1 MSFFVVERGAADGLL
16 RVPVPRA
23 FETREAALEA
33 LSSAVAAGES
43 VIDGEVFVV
52 DLGAAVP
59 VLVMPTPAPMP
70 VADVP
75 EPDVEPAV
83 TRVVDAA
90 PIYDAWAEAVVSTE
104 ESADEDLAV
113 ALKRAAT
120 SLEAEGI
127 VAPASIDAVAAGGV
141 TEWSTGA
148 PNTVAEPAGES
159 GALESEAQPVVESP
173 APGDSDAMADLS
185 AALEGLASADLPG
198 DVDVPEQPVSD
209 EESAIGGS
217 WPWTNVAPVPGAD
230 ASAEDD
236 EAPRDLIAETVAS
249 LDEDSSVDVTM
260 LTPVAEGDAV
270 YMPRPVILGDYD
282 DAPVSDVAEPLDG
295 AVESVEEELEYVPQ
309 AQEVA
314 TAEGDEVPEAPVE
327 APAGAWLAPAET
339 PDGTESE
346 TPESFAPGYEGGTDL
361 DLGTYTCDD
370 CVYANTCPKV
380 GQATPADCGSFQ
392 WRSE

>member
-1 MSFFVVERGAADGLL
+1 MSFFVVERGAADGSL

-33 LSSAVAAGES
+33 LSSAIAAGES

-59 VLVMPTPAPMP
+59 VLLMPTPAPAP
-70 VADVP
+70 VVAAA
-75 EPDVEPAV
+75 EPGAEPA
-83 TRVVDAA
+83 TPGVVDGA

-127 VAPASIDAVAAGGV
+127 VAPASIDAVAAGDV

-148 PNTVAEPAGES
+148 PSSIAEPAGES
-159 GALESEAQPVVESP
+159 GALEGDTHHIAEPPV
-173 APGDSDAMADLS
+173 PGDSDAMADLS
-185 AALEGLASADLPG
+185 AALEGLGSAELPG
-198 DVDVPEQPVSD
+198 GVDVAGQPLSD
-209 EESAIGGS
+209 DGAVPGDS
-217 WPWTNVAPVPGAD
+217 WPWTNVTPVAGSQA
-230 ASAEDD
+230 AVADD

-249 LDEDSSVDVTM
+249 LDEDSAVDVSM
-260 LTPVAEGDAV
+260 LTPVAEGDAA

-282 DAPVSDVAEPLDG
+282 DAPASDIADQLEALADSEADG
-295 AVESVEEELEYVPQ
+295 LEYMPQ
-309 AQEVA
+309 P
-314 TAEGDEVPEAPVE
+314 TAVVPEDADDASVTPVE
-327 APAGAWLAPAET
+327 APVGAWLAPSQAPDKAET
-339 PDGTESE
+339 GTSE
-346 TPESFAPGYEGGTDL
+346 GSAPGYEGGADL

-370 CVYANTCPKV
+370 CVYSNTCPKV